1 MNKILEGIRII
12 DMTDSIAGPYA
23 TSLLAGCGAEVI
35 RVESRLRFG
44 FRRQGAWGFKGSGPT
59 PVTDEQIRDY
69 SISPLFSY
77 LNSNKLSITLNMAKP
92 ESINLIKRLIKIS
105 DVVVNNF
112 RFGVMQKWGL
122 DYPDLKKIKDNI
134 ISIGLQGMGC
144 TGPYRQWVTWA
155 VNLLS
160 FAGFDYE
167 WGYPGDV
174 ERASSTA
181 YADFVSGEIAAT
193 YIITAI
199 YYRAR
204 TGKGQFIDLAQDEAL
219 AGALG
224 PIYMD
229 YFVNQRNTVPLGNRN
244 SQYAPYNCYRCLGD
258 DSWCVIAVRSE
269 DEWRCFVDALGRP
282 NWANDEKFKNM
293 NCRLKNVK
301 ELDISVEDWTKQYT
315 PHQVMNILQAFG
327 VAAGAVQNGENTFH
341 DIHLRANNFFVNQN
355 LPRLGEVTMPGTPV
369 HFSDTDIDLPH
380 RAPILGEHNKYVY
393 SKLMGIPENEIKD
406 MEREQIIW

>member
-1 MNKILEGIRII
+1 MNNTLEGIRII

-23 TSLLAGCGAEVI
+23 TSLLASCGAEVI

-59 PVTDEQIRDY
+59 PISDEQIRDY

-77 LNSNKLSITLNMAKP
+77 LNGNKLSITLNMAKP
-92 ESINLIKRLIKIS
+92 ESINLIKRLIGIS

-122 DYPDLKKIKDNI
+122 DYPDLKGIKDNI
-134 ISIGLQGMGC
+134 ISVGLQGMGC

-160 FAGFDYE
+160 FVGFDYE
-167 WGYPGDV
+167 WGYHGDV

-181 YADFVSGEIAAT
+181 YADFVSGEIAAAYT
-193 YIITAI
+193 VAALF
-199 YYRAR
+199 YRAR

-219 AGALG
+219 VSALG

-229 YFVNQRNTVPLGNRN
+229 YFVNQRNTASKGNHHP
-244 SQYAPYNCYRCLGD
+244 QYAPYNCYQCLGD
-258 DSWCVIAVRSE
+258 DSWCVIAVQN
-269 DEWRCFVDALGRP
+269 DHEWKCFVDAIGRP
-282 NWANDEKFKNM
+282 NWANEEKYKDM
-293 NCRLKNVK
+293 KSRLRNVE
-301 ELDISVEDWTKQYT
+301 ELDKRIENWTKQYT

-327 VAAGAVQNGENTFH
+327 VAAGAVQNGENIYH
-341 DIHLRANNFFVNQN
+341 DIHLRANNFFIQQN
-355 LPRLGEVTMPGTPV
+355 LPRLGGITMPGAPV
-369 HFSDTDIDLPH
+369 HFSDTDINLPR
-380 RAPILGEHNKYVY
+380 RAPVLGEHNNYVY
-393 SKLMGIPENEIKD
+393 SELMGISEDEIKK
-406 MEREQIIW
+406 MEGEKIIW